1 MGPDDALIFSVD
13 LTHNGNTHCQIFF
26 VGKPQGRPRN
36 SKFHDPSNISNSA
49 FTNVN
54 TIPSPFIPTRFILIG
69 NQGIILCTQRIHFK
83 EVGIAP
89 VMVRVQADPNKI
101 IPVYPSPTAKN
112 GGSDKFRVFIMKGE
126 SDVKVFTIVNYSHFR
141 FFTGRIPIMR
151 QALDKFSYGLNGLP
165 DGFIQSTIY
174 SDGAI
179 SPMGFNSRPV

>member
-1 MGPDDALIFSVD
+1 MGPDDTLIFSVD
-13 LTHNGNTHCQIFF
+13 LTHNGNAHCQIFF
-26 VGKPQGRPRN
+26 VGKPQSRPGN

-54 TIPSPFIPTRFILIG
+54 TVPGPFIQTWFILIG

-83 EVGIAP
+83 KVGIAP

-101 IPVYPSPTAKN
+101 IPVYPSPAAQN

-126 SDVKVFTIVNYSHFR
+126 SHVKVFTIVSYSHFR

-151 QALDKFSYGLNGLP
+151 QALDKFSNGLNGLP

-174 SDGAI
+174 RDGAI
-179 SPMGFNSRPV
+179 SPMGCNSRPV